1 MSRLNAEISLLPKGI
16 MGEANI
22 LKLEFVLS
30 CLPLRSP
37 SQMSFI
43 ELLAKF
49 GDFDLV
55 RMGKKNLKHGD
66 PA

>member
-1 MSRLNAEISLLPKGI
+1 MGRLKAEISLVPKGI
-16 MGEANI
+16 MKEANI
-22 LKLEFVLS
+22 LDLEFVLP
-30 CLPLRSP
+30 CLPLRRP
-37 SQMSFI
+37 GQMSFI

-55 RMGKKNLKHGD
+55 RMGKEHLKHGD

>member
-1 MSRLNAEISLLPKGI
+1 MGRLKAEIPLVPKGI
-16 MGEANI
+16 MKEANI
-22 LKLEFVLS
+22 LDLEFILS
-30 CLPLRSP
+30 RLPFLRP
-37 SQMSFI
+37 SQMSLI

-55 RMGKKNLKHGD
+55 WMGKENLKHGD